1 MSFSTRLQLILCSM
15 KVVSL
20 RVDEFRNVG
29 LHDPDPYLEFRS
41 ESGNKGRI
49 QRIDAF
55 QPSRT
60 ETTDRIVE

>member
-1 MSFSTRLQLILCSM
+1 M
-15 KVVSL
+15 KVVSP
-20 RVDEFRNVG
+20 REDEFRDVG
-29 LHDPDPYLEFRS
+29 LQDPDPYLEFRS

-49 QRIDAF
+49 QRIDVF